1 MIVWSDNQIPKF
13 SEGYGYVPD
22 SLYYYIGNSG
32 LPIRRKKPESWK
44 EIQELKINIPI
55 GYFDI
60 DKAYNEIVVNCSVP
74 DVFVKSKIY
83 SIGFTFWE
91 TNRLPRNWV
100 NHCNEMDEV
109 WTCSKFMKNVFVDS
123 GIKKP
128 VYEFKLGVDPKLYF
142 PIKRSPHSQ
151 FTFLSIGSPATRKN
165 SQLALDAF
173 LKLFGNNENYR
184 LIYKSNG
191 PPDARIRLGGE
202 LNQIIHP
209 RITVIDEEYS
219 HKDLANLYDSAD
231 CLLYPTSGEGWG
243 LIPFQAIAKGI
254 PTICTNA
261 LACTEFANMSIPL
274 DFKWDSSSMFGIYT
288 GAGEWAKPSFD
299 DLCDKMK
306 YVVENYESVSDKTHE
321 NARFINKNMTWQKV
335 SQKYISRL
343 QSILTIKENNV
354 NCR

>member
-1 MIVWSDNQIPKF
+1 MIIWSENQMPKS
-13 SEGYGYVPD
+13 SEGYGYAPD
-22 SLYYYIGNSG
+22 SLYHYIEKSG
-32 LPIRRKKPESWK
+32 LPIRRKQPKNWV
-44 EIQELKINIPI
+44 EIQQLKINLPI
-55 GYFDI
+55 GYFDM
-60 DKAYNEIVVNCSVP
+60 DKAQDEIVVNCSVP
-74 DVFVKSKIY
+74 DAFIKSKIY
-83 SIGFTFWE
+83 SVGFTFWE
-91 TNRLPRNWV
+91 TNRLPRSWV
-100 NHCNEMDEV
+100 DFCNQMDEV
-109 WTCSKFMKNVFVDS
+109 WTCSEFMQKSFIES
-123 GIKKP
+123 GITKP

-173 LKLFGNNENYR
+173 LKVFGNNENYR

-191 PPDARIRLGGE
+191 PPDARIRLGDE
-202 LNQIIHP
+202 INTIIHP

-219 HKDLANLYDSAD
+219 HSDLAKLYDQAD

-261 LACTEFANMSIPL
+261 LACTEFANMSVPL
-274 DFKWDSSSMFGIYT
+274 DFRWDSNSMFGIYT
-288 GAGEWAKPSFD
+288 GAGEWAKPNFD

-306 YVVENYESVSDKTHE
+306 YVVENYELISDKTYE

-343 QSILTIKENNV
+343 EWILKNKGGIK
-354 NCR
+354 